1 MHYLYPKQKGC
12 ACWQAIILVVF
23 VRTLYTQDLAV
34 HGRYNVSQKK
44 RRQLTLYTSAN
55 VDRFSIFLLPDF
67 QENSARDY
75 YRVFHLTLTVML
87 RYLANFKNL

>member
-1 MHYLYPKQKGC
+1 LLAGHNTGSLRSHFIHARPSR
-12 ACWQAIILVVF
+12 AW
-23 VRTLYTQDLAV
+23 TLQCVAE
-34 HGRYNVSQKK
+34 KK
-44 RRQLTLYTSAN
+44 KTVDTLHFGKCRPIFN
-55 VDRFSIFLLPDF
+55 FLLPDF